1 MKKKIVSALLTATMV
16 CGMSVVPAV
25 GVAAAD
31 DTITVGFSQVGAE
44 SDWRT
49 ANTES
54 MKSTFSEENGYEL
67 IFDDAQQKQ
76 ENQLTAIRNFI
87 QQEVDYIVLAPVTET
102 GWDTVLQEAKDAD
115 IPVIIVDRMVDVSD
129 DSLYTTWIGTDSLL
143 EGRKAAEWLNAY
155 TTAKGIDAKD
165 VNIVDIQGTIGST
178 AQIGRSKGL
187 EEGVDN
193 YGWNLLA
200 QQSGEFTQAKGQEV
214 MESILKQSGDDI
226 DVVYC
231 ENDNEAFGAIDAI
244 KAAGY
249 EVGGEEGQILVM
261 SFDTTNAGLTQTLSG
276 EITCDTECNPLHGPR
291 AEELIKKLNS
301 HREQFITAM
310 DDDLN
315 TADGVAAVFEL
326 VKDINTSILDKE
338 VSKNVCQTAAAVFDE
353 LCDVLGILYNRKNN
367 DVDSDIEALI
377 EERQQARANKDWA
390 TADRIRDELKAKG
403 IILKDTPQGVTWTKE

>member
-129 DSLYTTWIGTDSLL
+129 DSLYTAWVGSNFKL
-143 EGRKAAEWLNAY
+143 EGQKAMAWLDAY
-155 TTAKGIDAKD
+155 LEAKGRGDEDI
-165 VNIVDIQGTIGST
+165 NLVDIQGTIGAS
-178 AQIGRSKGL
+178 AQIGRT
-187 EEGVDN
+187 EGFDEAVEAHDN
-193 YGWNLLA
+193 WTTLA

-214 MESILKQSGDDI
+214 MESMLKQYDNI
-226 DVVYC
+226 NVVYC
-231 ENDNEAFGAIDAI
+231 ENDNEAFGAIEAI
-244 KAAGY
+244 KAAGKT
-249 EVGGEEGQILVM
+249 VGPDGDILVM
-261 SFDTTNAGLTQTLSG
+261 SFDTTKQGITDTLSG
-276 EITCDTECNPLHGPR
+276 DIIVNTECNPLHGPR
-291 AEELIKKLNS
+291 VEQIIKQLQAGETPEK
-301 HREQFITAM
+301 QAY
-310 DDDLN
+310 
-315 TADGVAAVFEL
+315 V
-326 VKDINTSILDKE
+326 
-338 VSKNVCQTAAAVFDE
+338 
-353 LCDVLGILYNRKNN
+353 
-367 DVDSDIEALI
+367 
-377 EERQQARANKDWA
+377 EERIYAYGSDVPSVSIDGTDYEVTEVTQDVVDARAY
-390 TADRIRDELKAKG
+390 
-403 IILKDTPQGVTWTKE
+403 

>member
-16 CGMSVVPAV
+16 CGMCVVPTV

-87 QQEVDYIVLAPVTET
+87 QQEVDYILLAPVTET

-214 MESILKQSGDDI
+214 MESMLKQYDNI
-226 DVVYC
+226 NVVYC

-244 KAAGY
+244 EAAGKT
-249 EVGGEEGQILVM
+249 VGSDIANGEIMVI
-261 SFDTTNAGLTQTLSG
+261 SFDTTNAGLTDTLAG
-276 EITCDTECNPLHGPR
+276 KITCDVECNPLHGPR
-291 AEELIKKLNS
+291 AEELIKALEAGEEVQKLNYVDEEIFAADDTVDKVTAVNS
-301 HREQFITAM
+301 LDEEGEYDVTPITQEII
-310 DDDLN
+310 
-315 TADGVAAVFEL
+315 DG
-326 VKDINTSILDKE
+326 
-338 VSKNVCQTAAAVFDE
+338 
-353 LCDVLGILYNRKNN
+353 
-367 DVDSDIEALI
+367 
-377 EERQQARANKDWA
+377 RAY
-390 TADRIRDELKAKG
+390 
-403 IILKDTPQGVTWTKE
+403 

>member
-1 MKKKIVSALLTATMV
+1 MKKKIVSALLTTTMV

-87 QQEVDYIVLAPVTET
+87 QQEVDYILLAPVTET

-214 MESILKQSGDDI
+214 MESMLKQYDNI
-226 DVVYC
+226 NVVYC

-244 KAAGY
+244 EAAGKT
-249 EVGGEEGQILVM
+249 VGSDIANGEIMVI
-261 SFDTTNAGLTQTLSG
+261 SFDTTNAGLTDTLAG
-276 EITCDTECNPLHGPR
+276 KITCDVECNPLHGPR
-291 AEELIKKLNS
+291 AEELIKALEAGEEVQKLNYVDEEIFAADDTVDKVTAVNS
-301 HREQFITAM
+301 LDEEGEYAVTPITQEII
-310 DDDLN
+310 
-315 TADGVAAVFEL
+315 DG
-326 VKDINTSILDKE
+326 
-338 VSKNVCQTAAAVFDE
+338 
-353 LCDVLGILYNRKNN
+353 
-367 DVDSDIEALI
+367 
-377 EERQQARANKDWA
+377 RAY
-390 TADRIRDELKAKG
+390 
-403 IILKDTPQGVTWTKE
+403 

>member
-1 MKKKIVSALLTATMV
+1 MKKKMVTALL
-16 CGMSVVPAV
+16 AV
-25 GVAAAD
+25 SMLAGLSAVNVMAADD

-49 ANTES
+49 ANSES
-54 MKSTFSEENGYEL
+54 MKSTFSEKNGYKL

-87 QQEVDYIVLAPVTET
+87 QQEVDYILLAPVTET

-214 MESILKQSGDDI
+214 MESMLKQYDNI
-226 DVVYC
+226 NVVYC

-244 KAAGY
+244 EAAGKT
-249 EVGGEEGQILVM
+249 VGSDIANGEIMVM
-261 SFDTTNAGLTQTLSG
+261 SFDTTNAGLTDTLAG
-276 EITCDTECNPLHGPR
+276 KIACDVECNPLHGPR
-291 AEELIKKLNS
+291 AEELIKALEAGEEVEKLNYVDEEIFATDDTVDKVKAVNS
-301 HREQFITAM
+301 LDEEGEYDVTPITQEII
-310 DDDLN
+310 
-315 TADGVAAVFEL
+315 DG
-326 VKDINTSILDKE
+326 
-338 VSKNVCQTAAAVFDE
+338 
-353 LCDVLGILYNRKNN
+353 
-367 DVDSDIEALI
+367 
-377 EERQQARANKDWA
+377 RAY
-390 TADRIRDELKAKG
+390 
-403 IILKDTPQGVTWTKE
+403 

>member
-87 QQEVDYIVLAPVTET
+87 QQEVDYILLAPVTET

-143 EGRKAAEWLNAY
+143 EGRKAAEWLSAY
-155 TTAKGIDAKD
+155 TTAKGIGAKD

-214 MESILKQSGDDI
+214 MESMLKQYDNI
-226 DVVYC
+226 NVVYC

-244 KAAGY
+244 EAAGKT
-249 EVGGEEGQILVM
+249 VGSDIANGEIMVI
-261 SFDTTNAGLTQTLSG
+261 SFDTTNAGLTDTLAG
-276 EITCDTECNPLHGPR
+276 KITCDVECNPLHGPR
-291 AEELIKKLNS
+291 AEELIKALEAGEEVEKLNYVDEEIFATDDTVDKVKAVNS
-301 HREQFITAM
+301 LDEEGEYAVTPITQEII
-310 DDDLN
+310 
-315 TADGVAAVFEL
+315 DG
-326 VKDINTSILDKE
+326 
-338 VSKNVCQTAAAVFDE
+338 
-353 LCDVLGILYNRKNN
+353 
-367 DVDSDIEALI
+367 
-377 EERQQARANKDWA
+377 RAY
-390 TADRIRDELKAKG
+390 
-403 IILKDTPQGVTWTKE
+403 

>member
-31 DTITVGFSQVGAE
+31 DTITVGVSQVGAE

-87 QQEVDYIVLAPVTET
+87 QQEVDYILLAPVTET

-214 MESILKQSGDDI
+214 MESMLKQYDNI
-226 DVVYC
+226 NVVYC
-231 ENDNEAFGAIDAI
+231 ENDNEAFGAIEAI
-244 KAAGY
+244 KAAGKT
-249 EVGGEEGQILVM
+249 VGPDGDILVM
-261 SFDTTNAGLTQTLSG
+261 SFDTTKQGITDTLSG
-276 EITCDTECNPLHGPR
+276 DIIVNTECNPLHGPR
-291 AEELIKKLNS
+291 VEQIIKQLQAGETPEKQAYVEEGIYAHGS
-301 HREQFITAM
+301 DVASVSI
-310 DDDLN
+310 
-315 TADGVAAVFEL
+315 DGT
-326 VKDINTSILDKE
+326 DYE
-338 VSKNVCQTAAAVFDE
+338 VTEVTQ
-353 LCDVLGILYNRKNN
+353 DV
-367 DVDSDIEALI
+367 VD
-377 EERQQARANKDWA
+377 ARAY
-390 TADRIRDELKAKG
+390 
-403 IILKDTPQGVTWTKE
+403 

>member
-102 GWDTVLQEAKDAD
+102 GWDTVLQEAKDAG

-214 MESILKQSGDDI
+214 MESMLKQYDNI
-226 DVVYC
+226 NVVYC

-244 KAAGY
+244 EAAGKT
-249 EVGGEEGQILVM
+249 VGSDIANGEIMVM
-261 SFDTTNAGLTQTLSG
+261 SFDTTNAGLTDTLAG
-276 EITCDTECNPLHGPR
+276 KIACDVECNPLHGPR
-291 AEELIKKLNS
+291 AEELIKALEAGEEVEKLNYVDEEIFATDDTVDKVKAVNS
-301 HREQFITAM
+301 LDEEGEYDVTPITQEII
-310 DDDLN
+310 
-315 TADGVAAVFEL
+315 DG
-326 VKDINTSILDKE
+326 
-338 VSKNVCQTAAAVFDE
+338 
-353 LCDVLGILYNRKNN
+353 
-367 DVDSDIEALI
+367 
-377 EERQQARANKDWA
+377 RAY
-390 TADRIRDELKAKG
+390 
-403 IILKDTPQGVTWTKE
+403 

>member
-1 MKKKIVSALLTATMV
+1 
-16 CGMSVVPAV
+16 
-25 GVAAAD
+25 
-31 DTITVGFSQVGAE
+31 
-44 SDWRT
+44 
-49 ANTES
+49 

-214 MESILKQSGDDI
+214 MESMLKQYDNI
-226 DVVYC
+226 NVVYC

-244 KAAGY
+244 EAAGKT
-249 EVGGEEGQILVM
+249 VGSDIANGEIMVI
-261 SFDTTNAGLTQTLSG
+261 SFDTTNAGLTDTLAG
-276 EITCDTECNPLHGPR
+276 KITCDVECNPLHGPR
-291 AEELIKKLNS
+291 AEELIKALEAGEEVEKLNYVDEEIFATDDTVDKVKAVNS
-301 HREQFITAM
+301 LDEEGEYAVTPITQEII
-310 DDDLN
+310 
-315 TADGVAAVFEL
+315 DG
-326 VKDINTSILDKE
+326 
-338 VSKNVCQTAAAVFDE
+338 
-353 LCDVLGILYNRKNN
+353 
-367 DVDSDIEALI
+367 
-377 EERQQARANKDWA
+377 RAY
-390 TADRIRDELKAKG
+390 
-403 IILKDTPQGVTWTKE
+403 

>member
-87 QQEVDYIVLAPVTET
+87 QQEVDYILLAPVTET

-214 MESILKQSGDDI
+214 MESMLKQYDNI
-226 DVVYC
+226 NVVYC

-244 KAAGY
+244 EAAGKT
-249 EVGGEEGQILVM
+249 VGSDIANGEIMVI
-261 SFDTTNAGLTQTLSG
+261 SFDTTNAGLTDTLAG
-276 EITCDTECNPLHGPR
+276 KITCDVECNPLHGPR
-291 AEELIKKLNS
+291 AEELIKALEAGEEVEKLNYVD
-301 HREQFITAM
+301 EEIFAT
-310 DDDLN
+310 DDTVDK
-315 TADGVAAVFEL
+315 VKAV
-326 VKDINTSILDKE
+326 NS
-338 VSKNVCQTAAAVFDE
+338 FDE
-353 LCDVLGILYNRKNN
+353 EGEYAVTPITQEIIDG
-367 DVDSDIEALI
+367 
-377 EERQQARANKDWA
+377 RAY
-390 TADRIRDELKAKG
+390 
-403 IILKDTPQGVTWTKE
+403 

>member
-16 CGMSVVPAV
+16 CGMCVVPTV

-54 MKSTFSEENGYEL
+54 MKSTFSEENGYNL

-87 QQEVDYIVLAPVTET
+87 QQEVDYILLAPVTET

-214 MESILKQSGDDI
+214 MESMLKQYDNI
-226 DVVYC
+226 NVVYC

-244 KAAGY
+244 EAAGKT
-249 EVGGEEGQILVM
+249 VGSDIANGEIMVM
-261 SFDTTNAGLTQTLSG
+261 SFDTTNAGLTDTLAG
-276 EITCDTECNPLHGPR
+276 KITCDVECNPLHGPR
-291 AEELIKKLNS
+291 AEELIKALEAGEEVQKLNYVDEEIFAADDTVDKVTAVNS
-301 HREQFITAM
+301 LDEEGEYAVTPITQEII
-310 DDDLN
+310 
-315 TADGVAAVFEL
+315 DG
-326 VKDINTSILDKE
+326 
-338 VSKNVCQTAAAVFDE
+338 
-353 LCDVLGILYNRKNN
+353 
-367 DVDSDIEALI
+367 
-377 EERQQARANKDWA
+377 RAY
-390 TADRIRDELKAKG
+390 
-403 IILKDTPQGVTWTKE
+403 

>member
-16 CGMSVVPAV
+16 CGMCVVPTV

-87 QQEVDYIVLAPVTET
+87 QQEVDYILLAPVTET
-102 GWDTVLQEAKDAD
+102 GWDTVLQEAKDAG

-214 MESILKQSGDDI
+214 MESMLKQYDNI
-226 DVVYC
+226 NVVYC

-244 KAAGY
+244 EAAGKT
-249 EVGGEEGQILVM
+249 VGSDIANGEIMVI
-261 SFDTTNAGLTQTLSG
+261 SFDTTNAGLTDTLAG
-276 EITCDTECNPLHGPR
+276 KITCDVECNPLHGPR
-291 AEELIKKLNS
+291 AEELIKALEAGEEVQKLNYVDEEIFAADDTVDKVTAVNS
-301 HREQFITAM
+301 LDEEGEYAVTPITQEII
-310 DDDLN
+310 
-315 TADGVAAVFEL
+315 DG
-326 VKDINTSILDKE
+326 
-338 VSKNVCQTAAAVFDE
+338 
-353 LCDVLGILYNRKNN
+353 
-367 DVDSDIEALI
+367 
-377 EERQQARANKDWA
+377 RAY
-390 TADRIRDELKAKG
+390 
-403 IILKDTPQGVTWTKE
+403 

>member
-155 TTAKGIDAKD
+155 TAAKGIDAKD

-214 MESILKQSGDDI
+214 MESMLKQYDNI
-226 DVVYC
+226 NVVYC

-244 KAAGY
+244 EAAGKT
-249 EVGGEEGQILVM
+249 VGSDIANGEIMVM
-261 SFDTTNAGLTQTLSG
+261 SFDTTNAGLTDTLAG
-276 EITCDTECNPLHGPR
+276 KIACDVECNPLHGPR
-291 AEELIKKLNS
+291 AEELIKALEAGEEVEKLNYVDEEIFATDDTVDKVKAVNS
-301 HREQFITAM
+301 LDEEGEYDVTPITQEII
-310 DDDLN
+310 
-315 TADGVAAVFEL
+315 DG
-326 VKDINTSILDKE
+326 
-338 VSKNVCQTAAAVFDE
+338 
-353 LCDVLGILYNRKNN
+353 
-367 DVDSDIEALI
+367 
-377 EERQQARANKDWA
+377 RAY
-390 TADRIRDELKAKG
+390 
-403 IILKDTPQGVTWTKE
+403 

>member
-87 QQEVDYIVLAPVTET
+87 QQEVDYILLAPVTET

-214 MESILKQSGDDI
+214 MESMLKQYDNI
-226 DVVYC
+226 NVVYC

-244 KAAGY
+244 EAAGKT
-249 EVGGEEGQILVM
+249 VGSDIANGEIMVM
-261 SFDTTNAGLTQTLSG
+261 SFDTTNAGLTDTLAG
-276 EITCDTECNPLHGPR
+276 KIACDVECNPLHGPR
-291 AEELIKKLNS
+291 AEELIKALEAGEEVEKLNYVDEEIFATDDTVDKVKAVNS
-301 HREQFITAM
+301 LDEEGEYDLTPITQEII
-310 DDDLN
+310 
-315 TADGVAAVFEL
+315 DG
-326 VKDINTSILDKE
+326 
-338 VSKNVCQTAAAVFDE
+338 
-353 LCDVLGILYNRKNN
+353 
-367 DVDSDIEALI
+367 
-377 EERQQARANKDWA
+377 RAY
-390 TADRIRDELKAKG
+390 
-403 IILKDTPQGVTWTKE
+403 

>member
-87 QQEVDYIVLAPVTET
+87 QQEVDYILLAPVTET

-214 MESILKQSGDDI
+214 MESMLKQYDNI
-226 DVVYC
+226 NVVYC

-244 KAAGY
+244 EAAGKT
-249 EVGGEEGQILVM
+249 VGSDIANGEIMVM
-261 SFDTTNAGLTQTLSG
+261 SFDTTNAGLTDTLAG
-276 EITCDTECNPLHGPR
+276 KIACDVECNPLHGPR
-291 AEELIKKLNS
+291 AEELIKALEAGEEVEKLNYVDEEIFATDDTVDKVKAVKS
-301 HREQFITAM
+301 LDEEGEYDVTPITQEII
-310 DDDLN
+310 
-315 TADGVAAVFEL
+315 DG
-326 VKDINTSILDKE
+326 
-338 VSKNVCQTAAAVFDE
+338 
-353 LCDVLGILYNRKNN
+353 
-367 DVDSDIEALI
+367 
-377 EERQQARANKDWA
+377 RAY
-390 TADRIRDELKAKG
+390 
-403 IILKDTPQGVTWTKE
+403 